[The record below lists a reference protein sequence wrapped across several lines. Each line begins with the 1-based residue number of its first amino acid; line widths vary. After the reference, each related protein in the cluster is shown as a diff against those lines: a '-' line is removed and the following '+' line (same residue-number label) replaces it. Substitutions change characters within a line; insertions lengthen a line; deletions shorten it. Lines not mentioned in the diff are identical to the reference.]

1 MYLVH
6 GHIKFINI
14 FARGKNETGKGMSRD
29 DFVTNRGAKSSVLSD
44 SETVHDTAEVTIN
57 H

>member
-6 GHIKFINI
+6 GHIRFINI
-14 FARGKNETGKGMSRD
+14 FVRGKDETGKGMSRD
-29 DFVTNRGAKSSVLSD
+29 DFVTNRGAKSSVLS
-44 SETVHDTAEVTIN
+44 ETVHDTAEVTIN